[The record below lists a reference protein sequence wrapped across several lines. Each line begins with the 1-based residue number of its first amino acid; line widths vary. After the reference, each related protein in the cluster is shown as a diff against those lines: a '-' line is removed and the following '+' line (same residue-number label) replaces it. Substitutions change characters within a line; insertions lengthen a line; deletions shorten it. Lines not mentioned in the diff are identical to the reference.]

1 MNSNGIACL
10 YRRLKCLEGPTLS
23 LTFLSMA
30 QRSYSLPFFPLGVF
44 LLPGERTGLHI
55 FEPRYRQLIEEL
67 EWALESGLEGS
78 NRFGIPFHY
87 EDMTAS
93 TGSLARLVEVKKKH
107 PGGRKDIVVECVGHF
122 ETRKFQQQMEA
133 KLYPGGQVVA
143 RDIKLGDPLTEGQ
156 RERIGEIKSLLKSSK
171 DVDVDQLSDD
181 TIQDLTEWLGLPPAH
196 KHRLLVLK
204 DAQRASF
211 LDGVL
216 RWTKLVLQQEV
227 HIHKGFFPN

>member
-1 MNSNGIACL
+1 M
-10 YRRLKCLEGPTLS
+10 T
-23 LTFLSMA
+23 MA

-44 LLPGERTGLHI
+44 LLPGERAGLHI
-55 FEPRYRQLIEEL
+55 FEPRYRQLIQEL
-67 EWALESGLEGS
+67 EEALNSGLEGS
-78 NRFGIPFHY
+78 NRFGIPFHF

-93 TGSLARLVEVKKKH
+93 TGCLAKLVEVKKEH

-122 ETRKFQQQMEA
+122 ETQRFQQQMES
-133 KLYPGGQVVA
+133 KLYPGGHVVN
-143 RDIKLGDPLTEGQ
+143 RDINLDHPLTPDQ
-156 RERIGEIKSLLKSSK
+156 RERIGEIKTLLKKNK
-171 DVDVDQLSDD
+171 DVDVDQLSHS
-181 TIQDLTEWLGLPPAH
+181 TILDLTQWLGLPPTH

-204 DAQRASF
+204 GDQRALF

>member
-133 KLYPGGQVVA
+133 KLYPGGQVVD

>member
-1 MNSNGIACL
+1 
-10 YRRLKCLEGPTLS
+10 
-23 LTFLSMA
+23 MA

-133 KLYPGGQVVA
+133 KLYPGGQVVD
-143 RDIKLGDPLTEGQ
+143 RDIKLVDPLTEGQ

>member
-1 MNSNGIACL
+1 
-10 YRRLKCLEGPTLS
+10 
-23 LTFLSMA
+23 MA
-30 QRSYSLPFFPLGVF
+30 RHSYSLPFFPLGVF

-67 EWALESGLEGS
+67 ERALESGLEGS

-93 TGSLARLVEVKKKH
+93 TGSLARLVEVKKVH

-122 ETRKFQQQMEA
+122 ETQKFQQQMES
-133 KLYPGGQVVA
+133 KLYPGGHVVN
-143 RDIKLGDPLTEGQ
+143 RDMNLGHPLTALQ
-156 RERIGEIKSLLKSSK
+156 RERIGEIKTLLQNSK
-171 DVDVDQLSDD
+171 DVDVDQLSDE
-181 TIQDLTEWLGLPPAH
+181 TLQDLTQWLGLPPAQ
-196 KHRLLVLK
+196 KHRLLILK
-204 DAQRASF
+204 DAQRAAF
-211 LDGVL
+211 IDGVL

>member
-1 MNSNGIACL
+1 
-10 YRRLKCLEGPTLS
+10 
-23 LTFLSMA
+23 MA

-133 KLYPGGQVVA
+133 KLYPGGQVVD

>member
-1 MNSNGIACL
+1 
-10 YRRLKCLEGPTLS
+10 
-23 LTFLSMA
+23 MA

-133 KLYPGGQVVA
+133 KLYPGGQVVD

-181 TIQDLTEWLGLPPAH
+181 TIQALPEWLGLPPAH

>member
-1 MNSNGIACL
+1 
-10 YRRLKCLEGPTLS
+10 
-23 LTFLSMA
+23 MA
-30 QRSYSLPFFPLGVF
+30 RRSYSLPFFPLGVF

-67 EWALESGLEGS
+67 EQALESGLEGS

-93 TGSLARLVEVKKKH
+93 TGSLARLVEVKKVH

-122 ETRKFQQQMEA
+122 ETQRFQQQMEA
-133 KLYPGGQVVA
+133 KLYPGGHVVD
-143 RDIKLGDPLTEGQ
+143 RDMNLGHPLTAVQ
-156 RERIGEIKSLLKSSK
+156 RERIGEIKTLLQNSK
-171 DVDVDQLSDD
+171 DVDVDQLSDQ
-181 TIQDLTEWLGLPPAH
+181 TLQDLTQWLGLPPAH
-196 KHRLLVLK
+196 KHRLLILGG
-204 DAQRASF
+204 AQRAAF
-211 LDGVL
+211 IDGVL